1 MIWNT
6 ENLNG
11 YKPFT
16 TFWQDFTIAEQIDKG
31 VEDTFKRAFKEWKS
45 DYKYITE
52 LALVLNH
59 KCWQHYKNG
68 NKRVSNLY
76 SRLYD
81 EVNDYAITTLK
92 GNELTYY
99 FNITD

>member
-1 MIWNT
+1 MIWNI

-11 YKPFT
+11 YKPIT
-16 TFWQDFTIAEQIDKG
+16 TLWQDFSLAEQLDNG
-31 VEDTFKRAFKEWKS
+31 VERVFKLAFKDCKS

-59 KCWQHYKNG
+59 KSWQHYKNG

-99 FNITD
+99 FNTTD